1 MPSGEYDRIIKDG
14 IALDKKDYIRNKKL
28 MLPDMPAVQDYC
40 LQWFKY
46 NLFLKM
52 AKNTGFMQAMRQPEP
67 LQEGNKNKLL
77 RYDGTIDDVPMKAI
91 DTKIEIKVD
100 DLDQHG
106 HKEVLKVLDEAAR
119 DMARQ
124 QSKNFFE
131 RLNQICDET
140 GQVYDNKGQ
149 PLTFDSIL
157 DLLDSMPIDF
167 DEKGQPIMPS
177 ILAGP
182 RVIEKL
188 LKQEPSD
195 EQIKKRNEIIE
206 RKYSEW
212 RDRESD
218 RRLVG

>member
-1 MPSGEYDRIIKDG
+1 
-14 IALDKKDYIRNKKL
+14 
-28 MLPDMPAVQDYC
+28 MLPDMPTVRDYAQKW
-40 LQWFKY
+40 LNY
-46 NLFLKM
+46 HLFLNI
-52 AKNTGFMQAMRQPEP
+52 AKKTGFMQAMRLPET
-67 LQEGNKNKLL
+67 LQEGNKTKLL

-91 DTKIEIKVD
+91 GTKIEIKVN

-106 HKEVLKVLDEAAR
+106 LKEVLKVLDKAAH

-131 RLNQICDET
+131 RLNQICHET
-140 GQVYDNKGQ
+140 GQVYDNKAQ

-167 DEKGQPIMPS
+167 DEDGQPILPS

-188 LKQEPSD
+188 LKKEVSD
-195 EQIKKRNEIIE
+195 EQIKKQNEIIE

-218 RRLVG
+218 RRLVS

>member
-1 MPSGEYDRIIKDG
+1 
-14 IALDKKDYIRNKKL
+14 
-28 MLPDMPAVQDYC
+28 MLPDMPTVRDYGQ
-40 LQWFKY
+40 QWLYHFY
-46 NLFLKM
+46 LNES
-52 AKNTGFMQAMRQPEP
+52 AKKTGFMQAMRQPEI
-67 LQEGNKNKLL
+67 LQEGNKTKLL
-77 RYDGTIDDVPMKAI
+77 RYDGTIDDVPMKRI
-91 DTKIEIKVD
+91 RTKIEIKTD
-100 DLDQHG
+100 DLEQHG
-106 HKEVLKVLDEAAR
+106 LKEVLKVLDKAAN
-119 DMARQ
+119 DMAGK
-124 QSKNFFE
+124 QSKNFIE

-177 ILAGP
+177 FVAGP
-182 RVIEKL
+182 RVIKQL
-188 LKQEPSD
+188 LKQETSD
-195 EQIKKRNEIIE
+195 EQIKKQNEIIE